1 MKISPGKNMMDDLLK
16 VIEEQADIIMQQADR
31 ISRLSRLLIEHYEV
45 DKAELESIIRPGK
58 GEKE

>member
-1 MKISPGKNMMDDLLK
+1 MMDDLLK

-45 DKAELESIIRPGK
+45 DKAELDSLSRPGK
-58 GEKE
+58 GERE

>member
-1 MKISPGKNMMDDLLK
+1 MKKSPGKNMMDDLLK

>member
-1 MKISPGKNMMDDLLK
+1 MMDNLLK

-45 DKAELESIIRPGK
+45 DKAELDSIIRPGK
-58 GEKE
+58 GERE